1 MKFTAEQAKTYY
13 YMMEEREHA
22 KVRTTRIFN
31 TCAPEWNNGIV
42 VNINQA
48 DADFFDL
55 LIAEDLYL
63 TLEERELCLLMC
75 KIYEDYK
82 QSKAG
87 NKRQA
92 PKQEEPEPPAPI
104 IDPAVLRYIAKYKHE
119 AVRGCFKD
127 GETYHVELNDGW
139 LAENGAQEIKAAKV
153 TELKAKVK
161 TIQSVNQLFPF

>member
-13 YMMEEREHA
+13 FMMEEREHA
-22 KVRTTRIFN
+22 KVRTTRIFK
-31 TCAPEWNNGIV
+31 TCAPEWDKGIV

-63 TLEERELCLLMC
+63 TLEERELCLTMC

-87 NKRQA
+87 KKRTA
-92 PKQEEPEPPAPI
+92 PVEVAPQPPAPI
-104 IDPAVLRYIAKYKHE
+104 IDEAVLRYIAKGKHE
-119 AVRGCFKD
+119 AIRGCFKD
-127 GETYHVELNDGW
+127 GETYHIELNDGW
-139 LAENGAQEIKAAKV
+139 AAEGGAQAITAAKV
-153 TELKAKVK
+153 TELKAMVK
-161 TIQSVNQLFPF
+161 TIQAVNQLFPI